1 MLKFAAGAIVG
12 WIAARSVPS
21 APLAPPTLDELVLL
35 AQKGK
40 VYYDKAVQKLQ
51 EQESHDKD

>member
-1 MLKFAAGAIVG
+1 
-12 WIAARSVPS
+12 
-21 APLAPPTLDELVLL
+21 LAPPTLDELVLL

>member
-12 WIAARSVPS
+12 WIAARSVPP

-40 VYYDKAVQKLQ
+40 VYYDKAVQKI
-51 EQESHDKD
+51 QESPDKD